1 MSIRTKCTAKPKRFF
16 DELDIDID
24 PRARVGTLSV
34 SQMQMI
40 EIAKAF
46 SYNAKIVIMDEPTSS
61 LTEKEVNHLFT
72 IIRKLKERGC
82 GIVYI
87 SHKME
92 EIFQLCDEVTVL
104 RDGQWIATEPLAGL
118 TMDKIIAMMVGRSL
132 NQRFPDKKTSR
143 AK

>member
-1 MSIRTKCTAKPKRFF
+1 
-16 DELDIDID
+16 
-24 PRARVGTLSV
+24 
-34 SQMQMI
+34 MQMI

-92 EIFQLCDEVTVL
+92 EIFQLCDEVTGIARRSVGSPPTAG
-104 RDGQWIATEPLAGL
+104 RTDDGQDHRHDGWAF
-118 TMDKIIAMMVGRSL
+118 S
-132 NQRFPDKKTSR
+132 
-143 AK
+143 